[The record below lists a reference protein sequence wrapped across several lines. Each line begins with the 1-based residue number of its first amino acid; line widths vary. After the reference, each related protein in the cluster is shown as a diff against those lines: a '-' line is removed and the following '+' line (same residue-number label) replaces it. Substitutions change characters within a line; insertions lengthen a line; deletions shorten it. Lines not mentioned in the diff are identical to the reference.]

1 MADVI
6 SSLERLRYQ
15 PLFSHLQHITSPAPW
30 TLDITLSQPDDWL
43 PWLPG
48 SVSAIILPR
57 EWPERRDFARHPLG
71 SRPYSVVRNQQS
83 QLKITAFDDYF
94 GFRALIND
102 VSIWVLPDISDELVY
117 AADAVILSPW
127 PRND

>member
-1 MADVI
+1 M
-6 SSLERLRYQ
+6 
-15 PLFSHLQHITSPAPW
+15 
-30 TLDITLSQPDDWL
+30 
-43 PWLPG
+43 
-48 SVSAIILPR
+48 
-57 EWPERRDFARHPLG
+57 
-71 SRPYSVVRNQQS
+71 RNQQS